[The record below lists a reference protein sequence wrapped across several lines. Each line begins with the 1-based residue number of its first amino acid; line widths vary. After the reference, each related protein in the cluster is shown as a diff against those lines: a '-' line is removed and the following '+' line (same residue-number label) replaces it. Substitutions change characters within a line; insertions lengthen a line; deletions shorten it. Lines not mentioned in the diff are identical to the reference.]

1 VIVNYI
7 WKIELISKINIIVKN
22 IGGKMQENTIRRRYG
37 IPPTNKLVGI
47 LPKIL

>member
-1 VIVNYI
+1 MFNVA
-7 WKIELISKINIIVKN
+7 SFFD
-22 IGGKMQENTIRRRYG
+22 G

>member
-1 VIVNYI
+1 MFNVASF
-7 WKIELISKINIIVKN
+7 LD
-22 IGGKMQENTIRRRYG
+22 G